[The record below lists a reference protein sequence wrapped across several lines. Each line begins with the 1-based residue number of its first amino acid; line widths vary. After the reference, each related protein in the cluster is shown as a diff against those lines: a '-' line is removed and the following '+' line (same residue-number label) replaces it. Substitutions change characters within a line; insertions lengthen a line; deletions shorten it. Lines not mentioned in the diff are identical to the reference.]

1 MDREEEFLHEQM
13 IILLKE
19 IAVDVLDANTL
30 QRKPRKLVVIDAMV
44 VVQNVS
50 PKPVWMELYEDLPKF
65 FLDKLDSQT
74 EGYSEVKL
82 VFDTYEDNSL
92 KKRLHVNPDATE
104 KFLCVTKFQKKKGI
118 PRT

>member
-1 MDREEEFLHEQM
+1 
-13 IILLKE
+13 
-19 IAVDVLDANTL
+19 
-30 QRKPRKLVVIDAMV
+30 MV
-44 VVQNVS
+44 VVQKIS
-50 PKPVWMELYEDLPKF
+50 PKPVWTELYEDLPKF

-104 KFLCVTKFQKKKGI
+104 KFLCVTKFQKKRNIKNLALSKLLSNEDTKQRLTCYFGKKKL
-118 PRT
+118 